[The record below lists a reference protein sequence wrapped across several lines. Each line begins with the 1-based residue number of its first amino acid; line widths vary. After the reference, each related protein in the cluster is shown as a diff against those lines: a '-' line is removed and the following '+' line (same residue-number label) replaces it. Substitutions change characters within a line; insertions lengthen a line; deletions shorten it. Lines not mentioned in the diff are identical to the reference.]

1 MTQAGQQDYPEL
13 NSYINNFIKP
23 NDTKA
28 WIAILISLGYELL
41 AVALIHLNL
50 SMLGWII
57 HTLNIVRLFIQF
69 HDMAHFSYFTS
80 LRMNKLAG
88 HVIGVYVHFPF
99 DMWRDGHNFHHKH
112 FGNLDKVDLSQT
124 ILFTKKQYE
133 SWPLSKRILVRVF
146 REPVVFFFFTI
157 QALWLF
163 GILANCI
170 KRYGLFSASVMEK
183 ILGVIVYVW
192 VFDWLGLPALKMALS
207 LYAAQ
212 AIGTIMFHLQ
222 HSVNVPY
229 REHK

>member
-1 MTQAGQQDYPEL
+1 MPILVATGI
-13 NSYINNFIKP
+13 S
-23 NDTKA
+23 KA
-28 WIAILISLGYELL
+28 
-41 AVALIHLNL
+41 
-50 SMLGWII
+50 
-57 HTLNIVRLFIQF
+57 
-69 HDMAHFSYFTS
+69 
-80 LRMNKLAG
+80 
-88 HVIGVYVHFPF
+88 
-99 DMWRDGHNFHHKH
+99 
-112 FGNLDKVDLSQT
+112 FGPRVLLDKVDLSQT

-146 REPVVFFFFTI
+146 REPVVFFFFTN